1 MSPPKIRPNFI
12 RAEFAQWEKSRF
24 HICGGQT
31 RAQSVANG
39 LAEAAAADDD
49 WILIHD
55 AARPCLSADSLD
67 RLMDE
72 VGDDSVGGILALP
85 LADALKITDENRII
99 KSESRDKKYL
109 AQTPQMFRA
118 AILRDA
124 LAKLPNADDESAAV
138 ESLGLQP
145 KIVLGESRQY
155 KNHLARRPCHCAGD
169 YCSGRIKDGKAGV
182 KKMIRIGCGMDAHQF
197 ADGRRLILG
206 GAEIPHHCGL
216 AGHSDADALS
226 HAICD
231 ALLGAM
237 AAGDIGPIISGF
249 RPRL

>member
-1 MSPPKIRPNFI
+1 MADYRALIPAAGISRRFGGALKKQFADLGGQSVLRRAANHFLSLEKIIAVHIVAAENPPNFI
-12 RAEFAQWEKSRF
+12 RAEFAQWSKSRF

-39 LAEAAAADDD
+39 LAESAADDDD

-145 KIVLGESRQY
+145 KIVLGESRNI
-155 KNHLARRPCHCAGD
+155 KITSHGDLAIAQAIIAADELKTEKPE
-169 YCSGRIKDGKAGV
+169 S
-182 KKMIRIGCGMDAHQF
+182 KK
-197 ADGRRLILG
+197 
-206 GAEIPHHCGL
+206 
-216 AGHSDADALS
+216 
-226 HAICD
+226 
-231 ALLGAM
+231 
-237 AAGDIGPIISGF
+237 
-249 RPRL
+249 